1 MKKTNIFVKII
12 SIIIS
17 ILLCILL
24 TMTVFVFNFSNYL
37 TTKNINKVLK
47 KTTITKTLKEID
59 KNAEETLKGPIM
71 DTLYSEFLKKGISK
85 KQADTIID
93 STIGKEFITT
103 YTNNVMNNIK
113 NNANKELTESDL
125 EKIVSNNVDAI
136 IESSNGLL
144 TDTDK
149 DKIIEATKLLAPKII
164 NYIPKSTTVLE
175 KLDNSTLNIIKF
187 ITNDKL
193 KTTLIINIIILV
205 IVMILIQLSL
215 IKWLLYTSIPILT
228 TALTSLLIGFSLKPI
243 LYLILDN
250 SNIFYRLIILFAN
263 PIKSNFITIGLIGI
277 LIFIIEI
284 VLFNLLKRSKKVA

>member
-215 IKWLLYTSIPILT
+215 IKWLLYTSIPVLT